1 MKQML
6 SRLLSLFVVM
16 FTMCLSSFAGG
27 GDDSGGE
34 TTPKTNYYT
43 RVVVNAV
50 GEGKVYAHSSSGTA
64 TGEGEY
70 NTTFS
75 LDESAEVDEGSA
87 APTFDNYIYAQ
98 ANTGYEFAG
107 WYTDEACT
115 GEAVS
120 TELVYH
126 VEGLSGS
133 TDENAPMTYTYWAK
147 FVEIAAP
154 FLSYGETRVY
164 ANLSTG
170 SYKNESLLFKN
181 LIGAIVYTS
190 SNENVATVDA
200 EGNVTF
206 KKNGSAIITAET
218 EGAAEPT
225 SYVISVIDDVNAGI
239 TQVGNG
245 DFEDWRNV
253 TSSNHAPNNWNSFET
268 AEGSMASWAGGQ
280 QVAMVEGGRPG
291 SDGLYCVDIFCQSIL
306 GVPANGNLT
315 LGCINAGSMTATD
328 AANHNF
334 SKITDPSKSETI
346 SKIPSAIKFWAKFV
360 PNSTDYNARMAA
372 TVHDA
377 YNYITHGQAT
387 SDTDENKAHAIAQA
401 ELNFPACE
409 WTEITVPFVPTGNTT
424 DGQMYI
430 IVNFTTN
437 ETPGVGKAGD
447 HLYIDDVEL
456 VYSDEPTPV
465 VYNKYISVAVNNTYA
480 APQEASIEVTYNENS
495 TIDFNLKNFALDNN
509 GTPMYVGNINLLGL
523 AIDKNGNFS
532 FNGDIRI
539 AEGDKE
545 GVTTW
550 LGPNLGDI
558 PAVLEGT
565 IKDGY
570 FYVHIDINVGYPVEV
585 EVGDLANA
593 TVSVSDA
600 LISTFCAPFTVA
612 IPADYQSVVTASTV
626 TGVEGNVLTLEPVAN
641 YVIPANTPVIVETP
655 VANTLSVSG
664 IYVKGTPVAGLLT
677 GVYENTPAPVGS
689 YVLQNLDKVG
699 FYLVAEGNQP
709 TVGANRCYLTV
720 PAAGVKAFFLNGGDA
735 TGISGVDANVDA
747 DEAIYNLAGQRINK
761 LQKGINIINGKK
773 ILK

>member
-16 FTMCLSSFAGG
+16 FTMCLPTMAS
-27 GDDSGGE
+27 
-34 TTPKTNYYT
+34 NYYSKMVAT
-43 RVVVNAV
+43 PV
-50 GEGKVYAHSSSGTA
+50 GEGKVYVSTA
-64 TGEGEY
+64 EIDSPDY
-70 NTTFS
+70 K
-75 LDESAEVDEGSA
+75 EGSSEEEITSERQSS
-87 APTFDNYIYAQ
+87 APNHTYYLYAQ
-98 ANTGYEFAG
+98 ANEGNEFVG
-107 WYTDEACT
+107 WYDNAQCS
-115 GEAVS
+115 GEARSTASPYTVTIPSNKEVS
-120 TELVYH
+120 
-126 VEGLSGS
+126 
-133 TDENAPMTYTYWAK
+133 NATGTYYAK
-147 FVEIAAP
+147 FRKIGVPI
-154 FLSYGETRVY
+154 LSYGEGHPYV
-164 ANLSTG
+164 NLSAGT
-170 SYKNESLLFKN
+170 YKNESLASEN
-181 LIGAIVYTS
+181 VTETITYVS
-190 SNENVATVDA
+190 SNENVATVAAD
-200 EGNVTF
+200 GTVTA
-206 KKNGSAIITAET
+206 KKNGSCIITAKSGE
-218 EGAAEPT
+218 AEA
-225 SYVISVIDDVNAGI
+225 SYVITVIDDVNAGI
-239 TQVGNG
+239 TQIGNG
-245 DFEDWRNV
+245 DFEDWSNV

-268 AEGSMASWAGGQ
+268 AEGSMAGAAGGQ

-315 LGCINAGSMTATD
+315 LGCINAGSITATD
-328 AANHNF
+328 ASNHNF
-334 SKITDPSKSETI
+334 SKISDPAKSETI

-409 WTEITVPFVPTGNTT
+409 WTEISVPFVPTGNTT

-437 ETPGVGKAGD
+437 ETPGVGEAGD
-447 HLYIDDVEL
+447 HLYIDDIEL

-465 VYNKYISVAVNNTYA
+465 VYNKYISVAVNNIYA

-523 AIDKNGNFS
+523 AIDENGNFG

-593 TVSVSDA
+593 TVNVSDA

-626 TGVEGNVLTLEPVAN
+626 TGVEDNVLTLEPVAN

-655 VANTLSVSG
+655 VANTLPVSG

-720 PAAGVKAFFLNGGDA
+720 PAAGVKAFYFDGNDA
-735 TGISGVDANVDA
+735 TGISNVDANVDA
-747 DEAIYNLAGQRINK
+747 NEVIYNIAGQRINK
-761 LQKGINIINGKK
+761 FQKGINIINGKK

>member
-1 MKQML
+1 MKQKL

-16 FTMCLSSFAGG
+16 FTMCLPTMASDYYSKMVA
-27 GDDSGGE
+27 
-34 TTPKTNYYT
+34 TP
-43 RVVVNAV
+43 V
-50 GEGKVYAHSSSGTA
+50 GEGKVYVSTA
-64 TGEGEY
+64 QTDSPAY
-70 NTTFS
+70 K
-75 LDESAEVDEGSA
+75 EGSA
-87 APTFDNYIYAQ
+87 SETKKSTDKNHTYYLYAQ
-98 ANTGYEFAG
+98 ANEGNEFVG
-107 WYTDEACT
+107 WYDNAQCS
-115 GEAVS
+115 GEAIS
-120 TELVYH
+120 TNSSMQRKITASSQEESTPTLATVYA
-126 VEGLSGS
+126 LFRKSG
-133 TDENAPMTYTYWAK
+133 AP
-147 FVEIAAP
+147 V
-154 FLSYGETRVY
+154 LSYGDAHPYV
-164 ANLSTG
+164 NLSAG
-170 SYKNESLLFKN
+170 SYKNETLTTEN
-181 LIGAIVYTS
+181 VTETITYVS
-190 SNENVATVDA
+190 SNENVAAVAADGTVTA
-200 EGNVTF
+200 
-206 KKNGSAIITAET
+206 KKNGSCIITAKSGE
-218 EGAAEPT
+218 AEA
-225 SYVISVIDDVNAGI
+225 SYVITVIDDVNAGI
-239 TQVGNG
+239 TQIGNG

-268 AEGSMASWAGGQ
+268 AEGSMASTASGV

-291 SDGLYCVDIFCQSIL
+291 SDGFSCVDIFSRDVMFGIIAQ
-306 GVPANGNLT
+306 GNLT
-315 LGCINAGSMTATD
+315 LGCINAGSANAPD
-328 AANHNF
+328 SANHNF
-334 SKITDPSKSETI
+334 SKISDPAKSETI
-346 SKIPSAIKFWAKFV
+346 SKVPSAIKAWVKFV
-360 PNSTDYNARMAA
+360 PGKENAEYPYARISA

-377 YNYITHGQAT
+377 YNYITHGLST

-401 ELNFPACE
+401 ELNFSACE

-430 IVNFTTN
+430 VVNFTTN
-437 ETPGVGKAGD
+437 AYPGEGQLGD
-447 HLYIDDVEL
+447 HLYVDDVEL
-456 VYSDEPTPV
+456 VYSDEPIPV
-465 VYNKYISVAVNNTYA
+465 VYNKYISVAVNNIYA

-523 AIDKNGNFS
+523 AIDENGNFS

-593 TVSVSDA
+593 TVNVSDA

-626 TGVEGNVLTLEPVAN
+626 TGVEDNVLTLEPVAN

-655 VANTLSVSG
+655 VANTLPVSG

-699 FYLVAEGNQP
+699 FYQVAEGNQP

-720 PAAGVKAFFLNGGDA
+720 PAAGVKAFYFDGNDA
-735 TGISGVDANVDA
+735 TGISNVDANVDA
-747 DEAIYNLAGQRINK
+747 NEAIYNIAGQRINK
-761 LQKGINIINGKK
+761 FQKGINIINGKK

>member
-1 MKQML
+1 MKQKL

-16 FTMCLSSFAGG
+16 FTMCLPSLATSS
-27 GDDSGGE
+27 
-34 TTPKTNYYT
+34 TYYSKAIA
-43 RVVVNAV
+43 NAV
-50 GEGKVYAHSSSGTA
+50 GEGKVYVSDAQSDSPA
-64 TGEGEY
+64 YVEGS
-70 NTTFS
+70 TSKTIT
-75 LDESAEVDEGSA
+75 DESTSH
-87 APTFDNYIYAQ
+87 TYYLYAQ
-98 ANTGYEFAG
+98 ANEGSEFVG
-107 WYTDEACT
+107 WYDNAQCS
-115 GEAVS
+115 GEARSTDSPYSITFTAES
-120 TELVYH
+120 TEANNPTTKTVY
-126 VEGLSGS
+126 
-133 TDENAPMTYTYWAK
+133 AK
-147 FVEIAAP
+147 FRKIGVPI
-154 FLSYGETRVY
+154 LSYGEGHPYV
-164 ANLSTG
+164 NLSAGT
-170 SYKNESLLFKN
+170 YKNESLATEN
-181 LIGAIVYTS
+181 VTETITYVS
-190 SNENVATVDA
+190 SNENVATIAAD
-200 EGNVTF
+200 GTVTA
-206 KKNGSAIITAET
+206 KKNGSCIITAKSGE
-218 EGAAEPT
+218 AEA
-225 SYVISVIDDVNAGI
+225 SYIITVIDDVNAGI
-239 TQVGNG
+239 TQIGNG

-268 AEGSMASWAGGQ
+268 AEGSMASTASGV
-280 QVAMVEGGRPG
+280 QVAMAEGGRPG
-291 SDGLYCVDIFCQSIL
+291 SDGFSCVDIFSRDVMFGIIAQ
-306 GVPANGNLT
+306 GNLT
-315 LGCINAGSMTATD
+315 LGCINAGSANAPD
-328 AANHNF
+328 SANHNF
-334 SKITDPSKSETI
+334 SKISDPAKSETI
-346 SKIPSAIKFWAKFV
+346 SKVPSAIKAWVKFV
-360 PNSTDYNARMAA
+360 PGKENAEYPYARISA

-377 YNYITHGQAT
+377 YNYITHGLST

-401 ELNFPACE
+401 ELNFSACE

-430 IVNFTTN
+430 VVNFTTN
-437 ETPGVGKAGD
+437 AYPGKGQLGD
-447 HLYIDDVEL
+447 HLYVDDVEL
-456 VYSDEPTPV
+456 VYSDEPIPV
-465 VYNKYISVAVNNTYA
+465 VYNKYISVAVNNIYA

-509 GTPMYVGNINLLGL
+509 GTPMYVGNINLPGL
-523 AIDKNGNFS
+523 AIDENGNFGFS
-532 FNGDIRI
+532 GDIRI

-545 GVTTW
+545 GVPTW

-585 EVGDLANA
+585 EVGDLTNA

-641 YVIPANTPVIVETP
+641 YVIPANTPVIIETP
-655 VANTLSVSG
+655 VANTLPVSG

-747 DEAIYNLAGQRINK
+747 NEAIYNLAGQRINK

>member
-16 FTMCLSSFAGG
+16 FTMCLPTMA
-27 GDDSGGE
+27 GDDLYSKMVA
-34 TTPKTNYYT
+34 T
-43 RVVVNAV
+43 AV
-50 GEGKVYAHSSSGTA
+50 GEGKVYVSKAQA
-64 TGEGEY
+64 TNPTY
-70 NTTFS
+70 N
-75 LDESAEVDEGSA
+75 EGSA
-87 APTFDNYIYAQ
+87 SDTQKSTNETHTYHLYAQ
-98 ANTGYEFAG
+98 ANEGSEFIG
-107 WYTDEACT
+107 WYDNAQCS
-115 GEAVS
+115 GEAFSTDVS
-120 TELVYH
+120 TTRTMSVT
-126 VEGLSGS
+126 SK
-133 TDENAPMTYTYWAK
+133 DENTPTSATVYALFRKTGAP
-147 FVEIAAP
+147 V
-154 FLSYGETRVY
+154 LSYGEAHPYV
-164 ANLSTG
+164 NLSAGT
-170 SYKNESLLFKN
+170 YKNESLATEN
-181 LIGAIVYTS
+181 VTETITYVS
-190 SNENVATVDA
+190 SNENVATVAAD
-200 EGNVTF
+200 GTVTAI
-206 KKNGSAIITAET
+206 KNGSCIITAKSGE
-218 EGAAEPT
+218 AEA
-225 SYVISVIDDVNAGI
+225 SYVITVIDDVNAGI
-239 TQVGNG
+239 TQIGNG
-245 DFEDWRNV
+245 DFEDWSNV

-268 AEGSMASWAGGQ
+268 AEGSMAGAAGGQ

-306 GVPANGNLT
+306 TVPANGNLT
-315 LGCINAGSMTATD
+315 LGCINAGHYTATD
-328 AANHNF
+328 ASNHNF
-334 SKITDPSKSETI
+334 SKISDPAKSETI

-360 PNSTDYNARMAA
+360 PNSTDYDARMAA

-409 WTEITVPFVPTGNTT
+409 WTEMTVPFVPTGNTT

-437 ETPGVGKAGD
+437 KTPGVGKAGD

-456 VYSDEPTPV
+456 VYSEEPIPV

-480 APQEASIEVTYNENS
+480 APQEASIEVTYNKDS

-593 TVSVSDA
+593 TVNVSDA

-655 VANTLSVSG
+655 AANTLSVSG

-699 FYLVAEGNQP
+699 FYQVAEGNQP
-709 TVGANRCYLTV
+709 TVGANHCYLTV
-720 PAAGVKAFFLNGGDA
+720 PAAGVKAFYFDGNDA
-735 TGISGVDANVDA
+735 TGISNVDANVDA
-747 DEAIYNLAGQRINK
+747 NEVIYNIAGQRINK
-761 LQKGINIINGKK
+761 FQKGINIINGKK

>member
-1 MKQML
+1 MKQKL

-16 FTMCLSSFAGG
+16 FTMCLSSWGSSNK
-27 GDDSGGE
+27 D
-34 TTPKTNYYT
+34 YYSKA
-43 RVVVNAV
+43 VAIAV
-50 GEGKVYAHSSSGTA
+50 GEGKVYVSKSTTSTP
-64 TGEGEY
+64 EY
-70 NTTFS
+70 Q
-75 LDESAEVDEGSA
+75 EGSSEA
-87 APTFDNYIYAQ
+87 ENTGNASSAPTHKYYLYAQ
-98 ANTGYEFAG
+98 ANEGYEFVG
-107 WYTDEACT
+107 WYDNSACS
-115 GEAVS
+115 GDYVS
-120 TELVYH
+120 TLSPYELPI
-126 VEGLSGS
+126 
-133 TDENAPMTYTYWAK
+133 TATENNPNTITRYAK
-147 FVEIAAP
+147 FAKVGAP
-154 FLSYGETRVY
+154 TLEFSVSRAY
-164 ANLSTG
+164 ANISAGT
-170 SYKNESLLFKN
+170 YKNESLETTNVTGDITYK
-181 LIGAIVYTS
+181 S
-190 SNENVATVDA
+190 SNENVAVVASDGTV
-200 EGNVTF
+200 TL
-206 KKNGSAIITAET
+206 KKNGSCIITAQFGDG
-218 EGAAEPT
+218 EG
-225 SYVISVIDDVNAGI
+225 SYILTVIDDVNAGI
-239 TQVGNG
+239 TQIGNG
-245 DFEDWRNV
+245 DFEDWSNV

-268 AEGSMASWAGGQ
+268 AEGSMAGAAGGQ

-291 SDGLYCVDIFCQSIL
+291 SDGLYCVDIFCQSIW

-315 LGCINAGSMTATD
+315 LGCINAGSITATD
-328 AANHNF
+328 ASNHNF
-334 SKITDPSKSETI
+334 SKISDPAKSETI

-409 WTEITVPFVPTGNTT
+409 WTEMTVPFVPTGNTT

-437 ETPGVGKAGD
+437 KTPGVGEAGD

-456 VYSDEPTPV
+456 VYSEEPIPV
-465 VYNKYISVAVNNTYA
+465 VYNKYISVAVNNIYA

-523 AIDKNGNFS
+523 AIDENGNFA

-593 TVSVSDA
+593 TVNVSDA

-655 VANTLSVSG
+655 AANTLPVSG

-699 FYLVAEGNQP
+699 FYQVAEGNQP

-720 PAAGVKAFFLNGGDA
+720 PAAGVKAFFLNGDDA
-735 TGISGVDANVDA
+735 TGISNVDANVDA
-747 DEAIYNLAGQRINK
+747 NEVIYNIAGQRINK
-761 LQKGINIINGKK
+761 FQKGINIINGKK

>member
-16 FTMCLSSFAGG
+16 FTMCLPSLAESSTYY
-27 GDDSGGE
+27 S
-34 TTPKTNYYT
+34 KTIA
-43 RVVVNAV
+43 NAV
-50 GEGKVYAHSSSGTA
+50 GEGKVYVSTA
-64 TGEGEY
+64 QSDSPAYE
-70 NTTFS
+70 
-75 LDESAEVDEGSA
+75 EGSSEA
-87 APTFDNYIYAQ
+87 EKNEDKTSAPKHTYYLYAQ
-98 ANTGYEFAG
+98 ANEGNEFVG
-107 WYTDEACT
+107 WYDNAQCS
-115 GEAVS
+115 GEALS
-120 TELVYH
+120 TASPYIKEITADKEVA
-126 VEGLSGS
+126 
-133 TDENAPMTYTYWAK
+133 NATETYYAK
-147 FVEIAAP
+147 FRKIGIP
-154 FLSYGETRVY
+154 ILSYGEGHSYV
-164 ANLSTG
+164 NLSVG
-170 SYKNESLLFKN
+170 SYKNETLTTEN
-181 LIGAIVYTS
+181 VTETITYAS
-190 SNENVATVDA
+190 SNENVATVAAD
-200 EGNVTF
+200 GTVTA
-206 KKNGSAIITAET
+206 KKNGSCIITAKSGE
-218 EGAAEPT
+218 AEA
-225 SYVISVIDDVNAGI
+225 SYVITVIDDVNAGI
-239 TQVGNG
+239 TQIGNG
-245 DFEDWRNV
+245 DFEDWSNV

-268 AEGSMASWAGGQ
+268 AEGSMASAAGGQ

-291 SDGLYCVDIFCQSIL
+291 SDGLYCVDIFCQSIF

-315 LGCINAGSMTATD
+315 LGCINAGNITATD
-328 AANHNF
+328 ASNHNF
-334 SKITDPSKSETI
+334 SKISDPAKSETI

-456 VYSDEPTPV
+456 VCSDEPIPV
-465 VYNKYISVAVNNTYA
+465 VYNKYISVAVNNIYA

-509 GTPMYVGNINLLGL
+509 GTPMYVGNINLPGL
-523 AIDKNGNFS
+523 AIDENGNFG

-593 TVSVSDA
+593 TVNVSDA

-641 YVIPANTPVIVETP
+641 YVIPANTPVIIETP
-655 VANTLSVSG
+655 VANTLPVSG

-689 YVLQNLDKVG
+689 YVLQNLEKVG
-699 FYLVAEGNQP
+699 FYQVAEGNQP

-720 PAAGVKAFFLNGGDA
+720 PAAGVKAFFLNGDDA
-735 TGISGVDANVDA
+735 TGISNVDANVDA
-747 DEAIYNLAGQRINK
+747 NEVIYNIAGQRINK
-761 LQKGINIINGKK
+761 FQKGINIINGKK

>member
-1 MKQML
+1 MKQKL

-16 FTMCLSSFAGG
+16 FTMCLPTMAGN
-27 GDDSGGE
+27 D
-34 TTPKTNYYT
+34 YYSKLVAT
-43 RVVVNAV
+43 AV
-50 GEGKVYAHSSSGTA
+50 GEGKVYVSDAQSDSPA
-64 TGEGEY
+64 Y
-70 NTTFS
+70 
-75 LDESAEVDEGSA
+75 VEGSA
-87 APTFDNYIYAQ
+87 SKTITKESTSHTYYLYAQ
-98 ANTGYEFAG
+98 ANEGSEFIG
-107 WYTDEACT
+107 WYDNAQCS
-115 GEAVS
+115 GEAISTNSSMQRTITVS
-120 TELVYH
+120 SQEESTPTLATVYA
-126 VEGLSGS
+126 LFRKSG
-133 TDENAPMTYTYWAK
+133 AP
-147 FVEIAAP
+147 V
-154 FLSYGETRVY
+154 LSYGDAHPYV
-164 ANLSTG
+164 NLSAG
-170 SYKNESLLFKN
+170 SYKNETLTTEN
-181 LIGAIVYTS
+181 VTETITYVS
-190 SNENVATVDA
+190 SNENVAAVAADGTVTA
-200 EGNVTF
+200 
-206 KKNGSAIITAET
+206 KKNGSCIITAKSGE
-218 EGAAEPT
+218 AEA
-225 SYVISVIDDVNAGI
+225 SYVITVIDDVNAGI
-239 TQVGNG
+239 TQIGNG

-268 AEGSMASWAGGQ
+268 AEGSMASTASGV

-291 SDGLYCVDIFCQSIL
+291 SDGFSCVDIFSRDVMFGIIAQ
-306 GVPANGNLT
+306 GNLT
-315 LGCINAGSMTATD
+315 LGCINAGSANAPD
-328 AANHNF
+328 SANHNF
-334 SKITDPSKSETI
+334 SKISDPAKSETI
-346 SKIPSAIKFWAKFV
+346 SKVPSAIKAWVKFV
-360 PNSTDYNARMAA
+360 PGKENAEYPYARISA

-377 YNYITHGQAT
+377 YNYITHGLST

-401 ELNFPACE
+401 ELNFSACE

-430 IVNFTTN
+430 VVNFTTN
-437 ETPGVGKAGD
+437 AYPGEGQLGD
-447 HLYIDDVEL
+447 HLYVDDVEL
-456 VYSDEPTPV
+456 VYSDEPIPV
-465 VYNKYISVAVNNTYA
+465 VYNKYISVAVNNIYA

-509 GTPMYVGNINLLGL
+509 GIPMYVGNINLLGL
-523 AIDKNGNFS
+523 AIDENGNFS

-593 TVSVSDA
+593 TVNVSDA

-655 VANTLSVSG
+655 VANTLPVSG

-699 FYLVAEGNQP
+699 FYQVAEGNQP
-709 TVGANRCYLTV
+709 TVGANHCYLTV
-720 PAAGVKAFFLNGGDA
+720 PAAGVKAFFLNGDDA
-735 TGISGVDANVDA
+735 TGISNVDANVDA
-747 DEAIYNLAGQRINK
+747 NEVIYNIAGQRINK
-761 LQKGINIINGKK
+761 FQKGINIINGKK

>member
-16 FTMCLSSFAGG
+16 FTMCLPSLAESSTYY
-27 GDDSGGE
+27 S
-34 TTPKTNYYT
+34 KTIA
-43 RVVVNAV
+43 NAV
-50 GEGKVYAHSSSGTA
+50 GEGKVYVSTA
-64 TGEGEY
+64 QSDSPAYE
-70 NTTFS
+70 
-75 LDESAEVDEGSA
+75 EGSSEA
-87 APTFDNYIYAQ
+87 EKNEDKTSAPKHTYYLYAQ
-98 ANTGYEFAG
+98 ANEGNEFVG
-107 WYTDEACT
+107 WYDNAQCS
-115 GEAVS
+115 GEALS
-120 TELVYH
+120 TASPYIKEITADKEVA
-126 VEGLSGS
+126 
-133 TDENAPMTYTYWAK
+133 NATETYYAK
-147 FVEIAAP
+147 FRKIGIP
-154 FLSYGETRVY
+154 ILSYGEGHSYV
-164 ANLSTG
+164 NLSVG
-170 SYKNESLLFKN
+170 SYKNETLTTEN
-181 LIGAIVYTS
+181 VTETITYAS
-190 SNENVATVDA
+190 SNENVATVAAD
-200 EGNVTF
+200 GTVTA
-206 KKNGSAIITAET
+206 KKNGSCIITAKSGE
-218 EGAAEPT
+218 AEA
-225 SYVISVIDDVNAGI
+225 SYVITVIDDVNAGI
-239 TQVGNG
+239 TQIGNG
-245 DFEDWRNV
+245 DFEDWSNV

-268 AEGSMASWAGGQ
+268 AEGSMASAAGGQ

-291 SDGLYCVDIFCQSIL
+291 SDGLYCVDIFCQSIF

-315 LGCINAGSMTATD
+315 LGCINAGNITATD
-328 AANHNF
+328 ASNHNF
-334 SKITDPSKSETI
+334 SKISDPAKSETI

-456 VYSDEPTPV
+456 VCSDEPIPV
-465 VYNKYISVAVNNTYA
+465 VYNKYISVAVNNIYA

-509 GTPMYVGNINLLGL
+509 GTPMYVGNINLPGL
-523 AIDKNGNFS
+523 AIDENGNFG

-593 TVSVSDA
+593 TVNVSDA

-641 YVIPANTPVIVETP
+641 YVIPANTPVIIETP
-655 VANTLSVSG
+655 VANTLPVSG

-699 FYLVAEGNQP
+699 FYQVAEGNQP

-720 PAAGVKAFFLNGGDA
+720 PAAGVKAFFLNGDDA
-735 TGISGVDANVDA
+735 TGISNVDANVDA
-747 DEAIYNLAGQRINK
+747 NEVIYNIAGQRINK
-761 LQKGINIINGKK
+761 FQKGINIINGKK

>member
-16 FTMCLSSFAGG
+16 FTMCLPTLAYS
-27 GDDSGGE
+27 D
-34 TTPKTNYYT
+34 YYSKA
-43 RVVVNAV
+43 VANAV
-50 GEGKVYAHSSSGTA
+50 GEGKVYVSTA
-64 TGEGEY
+64 QTDSPAYE
-70 NTTFS
+70 
-75 LDESAEVDEGSA
+75 EGSSEA
-87 APTFDNYIYAQ
+87 EKKESKMSAPTHTYYLYAQ
-98 ANTGYEFAG
+98 ANEGNEFVG
-107 WYTDEACT
+107 WYDNAQCS
-115 GEAVS
+115 GEALS
-120 TELVYH
+120 TASPYIKEITADKEVA
-126 VEGLSGS
+126 
-133 TDENAPMTYTYWAK
+133 NATITYYAK
-147 FVEIAAP
+147 FRKIGVPI
-154 FLSYGETRVY
+154 LSYGEGHPYV
-164 ANLSTG
+164 NLSAGT
-170 SYKNESLLFKN
+170 YKNESLATEN
-181 LIGAIVYTS
+181 VTEAITYVS
-190 SNENVATVDA
+190 SNENVATVASD
-200 EGNVTF
+200 GIVTAI
-206 KKNGSAIITAET
+206 KNGSCIITAKSGE
-218 EGAAEPT
+218 AEA
-225 SYVISVIDDVNAGI
+225 SYVITVIDDVNAGI
-239 TQVGNG
+239 TQIGNG
-245 DFEDWRNV
+245 DFEDWSNV

-268 AEGSMASWAGGQ
+268 AEGSMAGAAGGQ

-315 LGCINAGSMTATD
+315 LGCINAGSITATD
-328 AANHNF
+328 ASNHNF
-334 SKITDPSKSETI
+334 SKISDSTKSETI

-447 HLYIDDVEL
+447 HLYIDDIEL

-523 AIDKNGNFS
+523 AIDENGNFG

-593 TVSVSDA
+593 TVNVSDA

-641 YVIPANTPVIVETP
+641 YVIPANTPVIIETP
-655 VANTLSVSG
+655 VANTLPVSG

-735 TGISGVDANVDA
+735 TGISGVDANIDA
-747 DEAIYNLAGQRINK
+747 NEAIYNLAGQRINK

>member
-1 MKQML
+1 
-6 SRLLSLFVVM
+6 M
-16 FTMCLSSFAGG
+16 FTMCLPSFASSGG
-27 GDDSGGE
+27 GNTNK
-34 TTPKTNYYT
+34 TTYYT

-64 TGEGEY
+64 TGEGKY
-70 NTTFS
+70 DTTFT
-75 LDESAEVDEGSA
+75 LDEKTDVDEGSA
-87 APTFDNYIYAQ
+87 APTVDSYIYAQ

-107 WYTDEACT
+107 WYADEACT
-115 GEAVS
+115 GDAVS

-133 TDENAPMTYTYWAK
+133 TDSNTPMTYTYWAK
-147 FVEIAAP
+147 FVEIVAP

-164 ANLSTG
+164 ANISTG
-170 SYKNESLLFKN
+170 SYKNESLDAKN

-206 KKNGSAIITAET
+206 KKNGSTIITAQT
-218 EGAAEPT
+218 EGAAEPA

-239 TQVGNG
+239 TQIGNG
-245 DFEDWRNV
+245 DFEDWSGV
-253 TSSNHAPNNWNSFET
+253 TSKNHAPNNWNSFET
-268 AEGSMASWAGGQ
+268 AEGSMASMAGGQ

-291 SDGLYCVDIFCQSIL
+291 SDGLYCVDIFCQSIV
-306 GVPANGNLT
+306 GVAANGNLT
-315 LGCINAGSMTATD
+315 LGCINAGQIKATD
-328 AANHNF
+328 PANHNF
-334 SKITDPSKSETI
+334 SKISDPAKSETI
-346 SKIPSAIKFWAKFV
+346 SKVPSAIKAWVKFV
-360 PNSTDYNARMAA
+360 PSKENAEYPNARISA

-377 YNYITHGQAT
+377 YNYITHGLAT

-409 WTEITVPFVPTGNTT
+409 WKEITVPFVPTGNTT

-437 ETPGVGKAGD
+437 AQPGGGQAGD

-509 GTPMYVGNINLLGL
+509 GTPMYVGNINLPGL
-523 AIDKNGNFS
+523 AIDENGNFG

-593 TVSVSDA
+593 TVNVSDA

-655 VANTLSVSG
+655 VANTLPVSG

-699 FYLVAEGNQP
+699 FYQVAEGNQP

-720 PAAGVKAFFLNGGDA
+720 PAAGVKAFYFDGNDA
-735 TGISGVDANVDA
+735 TGISNVDANVDA
-747 DEAIYNLAGQRINK
+747 NEAIYNIAGQRINK
-761 LQKGINIINGKK
+761 FQKGINIINGKK

>member
-1 MKQML
+1 MKQKF
-6 SRLLSLFVVM
+6 SRLLCLFVVM
-16 FTMCLSSFAGG
+16 FTMCLPTMAGTYH
-27 GDDSGGE
+27 S
-34 TTPKTNYYT
+34 K
-43 RVVVNAV
+43 VVTKAV
-50 GEGKVYAHSSSGTA
+50 GEGKVYVGTTQTDSPA
-64 TGEGEY
+64 YE
-70 NTTFS
+70 
-75 LDESAEVDEGSA
+75 EGSSEA
-87 APTFDNYIYAQ
+87 GKSEYKMTGKPSHTFYVYAQ
-98 ANTGYEFAG
+98 ANEGNEFVG
-107 WYTDEACT
+107 WYNNEQCS
-115 GEAVS
+115 GEALSTVS
-120 TELVYH
+120 PYQISFTAE
-126 VEGLSGS
+126 S
-133 TDENAPMTYTYWAK
+133 TDSNNPTTTTVYAK
-147 FVEIAAP
+147 FRKIGVPI
-154 FLSYGETRVY
+154 LSYGEGHPYV
-164 ANLSTG
+164 NLSVG
-170 SYKNESLLFKN
+170 SYKNETLTTEN
-181 LIGAIVYTS
+181 VTETITYVS
-190 SNENVATVDA
+190 SNENVATIASD
-200 EGNVTF
+200 GTVTAI
-206 KKNGSAIITAET
+206 KNGSCIITAKSGE
-218 EGAAEPT
+218 AEA
-225 SYVISVIDDVNAGI
+225 SYVITVIDDVNAGI
-239 TQVGNG
+239 TQIGNG
-245 DFEDWRNV
+245 DFEDWSNV

-268 AEGSMASWAGGQ
+268 AEGSMASMAGGQ

-291 SDGLYCVDIFCQSIL
+291 SDGLYCVDIFCQSIV
-306 GVPANGNLT
+306 GVAANGNLT
-315 LGCINAGSMTATD
+315 LGCINAGQISATD
-328 AANHNF
+328 PANHNF
-334 SKITDPSKSETI
+334 SKISDPAKSETI
-346 SKIPSAIKFWAKFV
+346 SKVPSAIKAWVKFV
-360 PNSTDYNARMAA
+360 PSKENAEYPNARISA

-377 YNYITHGQAT
+377 YNYITHGLAT

-401 ELNFPACE
+401 ELNFLACE

-437 ETPGVGKAGD
+437 AQPGGGQAGD
-447 HLYIDDVEL
+447 HLYVDDVEL

-523 AIDKNGNFS
+523 AIDENGNFS

-641 YVIPANTPVIVETP
+641 YVIPANTPVIIETP
-655 VANTLSVSG
+655 VANTLPVSG

-747 DEAIYNLAGQRINK
+747 NEAIYNLAGQRINK

>member
-1 MKQML
+1 
-6 SRLLSLFVVM
+6 M
-16 FTMCLSSFAGG
+16 FTMCLPSLAESSTYY
-27 GDDSGGE
+27 S
-34 TTPKTNYYT
+34 KTIA
-43 RVVVNAV
+43 NAV
-50 GEGKVYAHSSSGTA
+50 GEGKVYVSTA
-64 TGEGEY
+64 QSDSPAYE
-70 NTTFS
+70 
-75 LDESAEVDEGSA
+75 EGSSEA
-87 APTFDNYIYAQ
+87 EKNEDKTSAPKHTYYLYAQ
-98 ANTGYEFAG
+98 ANEGNEFVG
-107 WYTDEACT
+107 WYDNAQCS
-115 GEAVS
+115 GEALS
-120 TELVYH
+120 TASPYIKEITADKEVA
-126 VEGLSGS
+126 
-133 TDENAPMTYTYWAK
+133 NATETYYAK
-147 FVEIAAP
+147 FRKIGIP
-154 FLSYGETRVY
+154 ILSYGEGHSYV
-164 ANLSTG
+164 NLSVG
-170 SYKNESLLFKN
+170 SYKNETLTTEN
-181 LIGAIVYTS
+181 VTETITYAS
-190 SNENVATVDA
+190 SNENVATVAAD
-200 EGNVTF
+200 GTVTA
-206 KKNGSAIITAET
+206 KKNGSCIITAKSGE
-218 EGAAEPT
+218 AEA
-225 SYVISVIDDVNAGI
+225 SYVITVIDDVNAGI
-239 TQVGNG
+239 TQIGNG
-245 DFEDWRNV
+245 DFEDWSNV

-268 AEGSMASWAGGQ
+268 AEGSMASAAGGQ

-291 SDGLYCVDIFCQSIL
+291 SDGLYCVDIFCQSIF

-315 LGCINAGSMTATD
+315 LGCINAGNITATD
-328 AANHNF
+328 ASNHNF
-334 SKITDPSKSETI
+334 SKISDPAKSETI

-360 PNSTDYNARMAA
+360 PNSTEYNARMAA

-456 VYSDEPTPV
+456 VCSDEPIPV
-465 VYNKYISVAVNNTYA
+465 VYNKYISVAVNNIYA

-509 GTPMYVGNINLLGL
+509 GTPMYVGNINLPGL
-523 AIDKNGNFS
+523 AIDENGNFG

-593 TVSVSDA
+593 TVNVSDA

-641 YVIPANTPVIVETP
+641 YVIPANTPVIIETP
-655 VANTLSVSG
+655 VANTLPVSG

-699 FYLVAEGNQP
+699 FYQVAEGNQP

-720 PAAGVKAFFLNGGDA
+720 PAAGVKAFFLNGDDA
-735 TGISGVDANVDA
+735 TGISNVDANVDA
-747 DEAIYNLAGQRINK
+747 NEVIYNIAGQRINK
-761 LQKGINIINGKK
+761 FQKGINIINGKK